1 MRRFIALV
9 VSMAVPALV
18 NAQTLVIDGGTIHT
32 MKGDAFTGRV
42 VIEKG
47 MITAVGANAVTP
59 ADATRIDATG
69 MHVYPGLF
77 DALSTVG
84 LDEVDAV
91 SATNDMSELGM
102 YNPNLAAA
110 TAVHPSSEVI
120 PVTRVSGITHVLVA
134 PGTERDGVIAGQA
147 ALVNLDGWT
156 EEEMSIDSAAALVI
170 DWPGIVT
177 RRYDQATFSF
187 KETPYND
194 AKDEATKKQN
204 ELRDWID
211 AAKHY
216 GAAAKAKGS
225 RADINPKLA
234 ALSQFVDGTRPV
246 IIGADRKDD
255 ILAAIAFSEE
265 MGLRMILSGGREAWK
280 VSDTLAAKKI
290 PVILGRTQSLPSE
303 EDDPYDRPYA
313 MPAELNK
320 AGVRIAFSSGAGGG
334 FGPSG
339 PHGART
345 LAYEAAQAAA
355 FGLSEDDAIKAI
367 TLWPAEMLG
376 VDKQLGSIETGKIG
390 NVIVTDG
397 NPLALTTNVKHLII
411 AGRDVSLENRH
422 LALYEKYRG
431 RPLPGKHNG
440 SGTAASAAKSPR

>member
-211 AAKHY
+211 QLERFWQ
-216 GAAAKAKGS
+216 G
-225 RADINPKLA
+225 RLA
-234 ALSQFVDGTRPV
+234 ALGDYLASLKNSSFLSALMLTNGSTATDFAGLV
-246 IIGADRKDD
+246 ITAVSAGGLTFCFPLT
-255 ILAAIAFSEE
+255 ILAADASALSSICSPALRKPSMKRLPYSGSHHFSTS
-265 MGLRMILSGGREAWK
+265 LRMVSAKSGR
-280 VSDTLAAKKI
+280 
-290 PVILGRTQSLPSE
+290 
-303 EDDPYDRPYA
+303 
-313 MPAELNK
+313 
-320 AGVRIAFSSGAGGG
+320 
-334 FGPSG
+334 
-339 PHGART
+339 
-345 LAYEAAQAAA
+345 
-355 FGLSEDDAIKAI
+355 GLSRFRR
-367 TLWPAEMLG
+367 
-376 VDKQLGSIETGKIG
+376 
-390 NVIVTDG
+390 
-397 NPLALTTNVKHLII
+397 AL
-411 AGRDVSLENRH
+411 
-422 LALYEKYRG
+422 
-431 RPLPGKHNG
+431 P
-440 SGTAASAAKSPR
+440 AASCSPSCP